1 MVGAAGVPPACAACP
16 HSFDGVRLCT
26 IASAGAAIMTII
38 NAETN
43 AAARTLLSLLNLDL
57 LWLLPYD
64 GTYGRQ
70 PPLVYQ

>member
-1 MVGAAGVPPACAACP
+1 
-16 HSFDGVRLCT
+16 
-26 IASAGAAIMTII
+26 MTII

-57 LWLLPYD
+57 LRLLPYE

-70 PPLVYQ
+70 PSLVYQ